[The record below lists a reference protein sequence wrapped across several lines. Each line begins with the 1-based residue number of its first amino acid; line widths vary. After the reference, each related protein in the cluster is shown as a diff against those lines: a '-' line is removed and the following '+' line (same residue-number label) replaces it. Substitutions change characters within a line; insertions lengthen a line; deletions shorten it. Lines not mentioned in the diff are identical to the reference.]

1 MLHGVVLCHENILVV
16 GIPAQSLQPIVVAFI
31 HKGDGPTIHAL
42 EKTLQL
48 LFQEKQKLVVPPTIL
63 ALVDYHKP
71 KHPSLILEMVNAY
84 KMKGW
89 YVGMYGMGLVVEF
102 VLKMGFMYSFLTP
115 NTILNTS
122 TPTLAR

>member
-1 MLHGVVLCHENILVV
+1 M
-16 GIPAQSLQPIVVAFI
+16 QPIVVAFI
-31 HKGDGPTIHAL
+31 HKGDGPIACASK
-42 EKTLQL
+42 KTLQL
-48 LFQEKQKLVVPPTIL
+48 LFQEKQKLVVPSTISD
-63 ALVDYHKP
+63 LVDYHKP

-122 TPTLAR
+122 TPTLAH